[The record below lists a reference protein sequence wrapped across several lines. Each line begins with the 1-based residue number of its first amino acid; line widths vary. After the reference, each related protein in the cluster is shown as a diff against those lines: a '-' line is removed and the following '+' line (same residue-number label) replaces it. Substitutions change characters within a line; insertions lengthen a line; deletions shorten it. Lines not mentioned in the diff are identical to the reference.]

1 MTRRTSARGLTT
13 GRAVAAEFAR
23 RPSGYVLASFVGAA
37 LAARRRRGRVAPQDL
52 VAVALVA
59 AAQPFVEWGLH
70 KLVLHAPPR
79 RVAGRTVDPGA
90 PHRGHHRT
98 PDDVAGALLGGPYA
112 VLDGGLVAGLVAGVG
127 ALATPLVGRFPTR
140 AVLTGVAAGEAALA
154 RYEWDHL
161 VFHSGWRP
169 RSARLRRLRAHHL
182 AHHHRDEARWLGVT
196 SDLADRLFGTASSA
210 GSAAGGS
217 AAGRA
222 RLAG

>member
-1 MTRRTSARGLTT
+1 MTRLVSARGLTS
-13 GRAVAAEFAR
+13 GPAVAAEFAR

-37 LAARRRRGRVAPQDL
+37 LAARRRRGRMAPQDA
-52 VAVALVA
+52 VAVALVV

-70 KLVLHAPPR
+70 KLVLHGEPR
-79 RVAGRTVDPGA
+79 RVAGRTLDPGA

-112 VLDGGLVAGLVAGVG
+112 VADGGMVAALVAGVG
-127 ALATPLVGRFPTR
+127 ALVAPTLGRFPTR

-161 VFHSGWRP
+161 VFHSGWKP

-182 AHHHRDEARWLGVT
+182 AHHHRDETRWLGVT
-196 SDLADRLFGTASSA
+196 SDLADRLLGTTARA
-210 GSAAGGS
+210 GAG
-217 AAGRA
+217 AAGR
-222 RLAG
+222 